1 MMKNQTSIPLLLCLL
16 ALPAISN
23 AAVIF
28 TSASDASATASIG
41 TDLLQTSLT
50 STTWPTNNNINN
62 GTTGAFNENSG
73 TNPANVTTGSTASY
87 TFFLDVGTNPLGY
100 DIASINSFSGWG
112 DNRAGQSYTIY
123 LSTVATPLV
132 FNQITPGGTGFD
144 AVSVGASG
152 QSLVTSVVDNTSA
165 PLGTGVHSIRFDV
178 GVNGAGNVWREI
190 DVIGAATIPEPS
202 AAILGGL
209 GLLALLRRR
218 RN

>member
-1 MMKNQTSIPLLLCLL
+1 MKKNKTSIPLLFCLL

-28 TSASDASATASIG
+28 TSATDGSATASVG
-41 TDLLQTSLT
+41 TDLLQTFLT
-50 STTWPTNNNINN
+50 STTWATNNNINN
-62 GTTGAFNENSG
+62 GTTGAFNEMSD
-73 TNPANVTTGSTASY
+73 TNPASVTTGSTASY

-100 DIASINSFSGWG
+100 DITSINSFSGWG

-123 LSTVATPLV
+123 FSTVATPLV
-132 FNQITPGGTGFD
+132 FSQITPGGTGFN
-144 AVSVGASG
+144 AISVGASG
-152 QSLVTSVVDNTSA
+152 QSLVTSVFDDTSA

-178 GVNGAGNVWREI
+178 GVNGDGNVWREI
-190 DVIGAATIPEPS
+190 DAIGVATIPEPGS
-202 AAILGGL
+202 ALLGGL